1 MLPYYIL
8 LRSQKWNDKNW
19 KKYTMV
25 QMIPIM
31 IVGATVHV
39 LAKVNVTKTVTA
51 KVVANEKF

>member
-1 MLPYYIL
+1 
-8 LRSQKWNDKNW
+8 
-19 KKYTMV
+19 MV

-51 KVVANEKF
+51 KVVANEKYYTTHKRYAWWTK